1 MKPTANPAD
10 VSRPR
15 MPRTSIVEELGRRVA
30 DDIVEGVLLPGVR
43 LEEVALADR
52 FGVSRTP
59 IREALR
65 YLEATGLVEK
75 RPNRGVVVTRIGR
88 ERLLMLFEAMA
99 ELEAIAARLAALK
112 MTPAEKTALAR
123 LHESSFGLVHADDRA
138 SYEELNRSFHES
150 IHSGA
155 HNDELMALI
164 VAMHRRVAPFRH
176 AQFAVLGRLS
186 SSANEHGRVVRDIL
200 SGDPDAAASA
210 MRDHLVTVGDAT
222 ASYLL
227 VRKTLTLR
235 PDTPRQTLDRQ
246 SGNPPGSRRA

>member
-1 MKPTANPAD
+1 M
-10 VSRPR
+10 
-15 MPRTSIVEELGRRVA
+15 EELGRRVA
-30 DDIVEGVLLPGVR
+30 DDIVEGVLLPGAR
-43 LEEVALADR
+43 LEELALADR

-75 RPNRGVVVTRIGR
+75 RPNRGAVVTRIGH

-99 ELEAIAARLAALK
+99 ELEAIAARLAAGK
-112 MTPAEKTALAR
+112 MTPAEKSALAR
-123 LHESSFGLVHADDRA
+123 LHESSFNLVYADDRA
-138 SYEELNRSFHES
+138 GYEVINRSFHKS
-150 IHSGA
+150 IHRGA

-186 SSANEHGRVVRDIL
+186 SSASEHGRVLSDIL
-200 SGDPDAAASA
+200 SGNPDAAARA
-210 MRDHLVTVGDAT
+210 MREHLVTVGDAT

-227 VRKTLTLR
+227 ARNTLTLTL
-235 PDTPRQTLDRQ
+235 DYPRQSPDHR
-246 SGNPPGSRRA
+246 SGSRSGSRGT